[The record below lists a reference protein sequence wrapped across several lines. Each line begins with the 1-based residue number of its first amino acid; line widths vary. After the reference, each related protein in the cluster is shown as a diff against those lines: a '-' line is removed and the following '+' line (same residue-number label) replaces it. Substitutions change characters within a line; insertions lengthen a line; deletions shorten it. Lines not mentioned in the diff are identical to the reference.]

1 MIVPEV
7 AFLMY
12 SLPRECLH
20 AIWHATFETYF
31 NNEMSCLVFVI
42 ACQIA
47 LQLVRQGAIIE
58 SAVPVAELNEAK
70 VECVETST
78 ESVDVSSNK
87 QNNETPEE
95 AEIVHTGQTLEEAEI
110 VQMNPQPDDLQSST
124 DQPTDSKVS

>member
-1 MIVPEV
+1 
-7 AFLMY
+7 
-12 SLPRECLH
+12 LPC
-20 AIWHATFETYF
+20 
-31 NNEMSCLVFVI
+31 FVI